1 MYHNFFIHSFV
12 DGRLGCFHVPA
23 IVKSA
28 AMNIGVHISLRIVVF
43 SGKMHSSGIAG
54 SYDSF
59 IPSLGNLHT
68 VLQSGCINSYSH
80 QQCKKVPILAH
91 SLKGLLVVD
100 FFDEGH
106 SAGLRCYLIVI
117 LICISLLMSNVEHLF
132 MYLLAIFGEMSL

>member
-80 QQCKKVPILAH
+80 QQCKRVSFSLYPIQHLWF
-91 SLKGLLVVD
+91 VD
-100 FFDEGH
+100 FLMMGE
-106 SAGLRCYLIVI
+106 AGFTLE
-117 LICISLLMSNVEHLF
+117 EHWDKWDSF
-132 MYLLAIFGEMSL
+132 WKIRVS